1 MYLLQSDIFYV
12 RILKKAGENMENF
25 ELEQCKRFKELR
37 KALKLKQGELAESLT
52 ISQGHT
58 SDIENGR
65 KAVSDRIIEI
75 LVLKYNVNANW
86 IRDGQGEMFKKMNRK
101 EEISN
106 FAVELFREEEDS
118 FKNRLVSVLASLNEN
133 EWEVLENIAERLI
146 KQKKD

>member
-1 MYLLQSDIFYV
+1 
-12 RILKKAGENMENF
+12 MEQF
-25 ELEQCKRFKELR
+25 ELEQCERFKELR
-37 KALKLKQGELAESLT
+37 KTLKLKQGDLAQSLA

-75 LVLKYNVNANW
+75 LVLKYNVNSEW
-86 IRDGQGEMFKKMNRK
+86 LRYGKGEMFKKMNRK

-118 FKNRLVSVLASLNEN
+118 FKSRLVSVLASLNES
-133 EWEVLENIAERLI
+133 EWEILENIAQRLAN
-146 KQKKD
+146 KKND

>member
-1 MYLLQSDIFYV
+1 
-12 RILKKAGENMENF
+12 MEQL

-37 KALKLKQGELAESLT
+37 KALNLKQGDLAQSLA

-65 KAVSDRIIEI
+65 KNVSDRIIEI
-75 LVLKYNVNANW
+75 LVLKYNVNSDW
-86 IRDGQGEMFKKMNRK
+86 IRYGKGEMFHKMNRK

-118 FKNRLVSVLASLNEN
+118 FKSRLVSVLASLNEN
-133 EWEVLENIAERLI
+133 EWELLEQIAEKI
-146 KQKKD
+146 TKKKD

>member
-1 MYLLQSDIFYV
+1 
-12 RILKKAGENMENF
+12 MENF

-86 IRDGQGEMFKKMNRK
+86 ILDGQGEMFKKMNRK

-118 FKNRLVSVLASLNEN
+118 FKNRLISVLASLNEN

-146 KQKKD
+146 KQKKG

>member
-1 MYLLQSDIFYV
+1 
-12 RILKKAGENMENF
+12 MENF

-106 FAVELFREEEDS
+106 FAVELFTEEEDS

>member
-1 MYLLQSDIFYV
+1 
-12 RILKKAGENMENF
+12 MENF

-37 KALKLKQGELAESLT
+37 KALKLKQNELAKALK

-65 KAVSDRIIEI
+65 KAVSDQIIEI
-75 LVLKYNVNANW
+75 LVLKYNVNASW
-86 IRDGQGEMFKKMNRK
+86 IREGRGEMFKKMNRK

-106 FAVELFREEEDS
+106 FAVEIFREEEDS

-133 EWEVLENIAERLI
+133 EWEVLENIAKRLV